1 MDFLGG
7 IEMNALTELLQ
18 HAHYPIVFTGAGM
31 STESGLPDFR
41 SKDRGLWEKFNPN
54 ELANVDAL
62 YHNTEEFTEFYQ
74 YRLATMNKYEPHE
87 GHRILADWENRGE
100 IKGIITQNVDA
111 FHHDAGSKNVME
123 LHGSFNTFHCQECK
137 QTFDRNTYLEGQS
150 TCDCGGTIRPGIV
163 LFGEQLPQETFAKA
177 ETETNKADVFIVLGS
192 SLTVSPAN
200 MFPLVAKEN
209 GAKLVIV
216 NHEPTDYDQYAD
228 LVINDKSIKEILIEV
243 DAEMER

>member
-1 MDFLGG
+1 MSSLS
-7 IEMNALTELLQ
+7 TLLQ
-18 HAHYPIVFTGAGM
+18 EAHYPIVFTGAGM

-54 ELANVDAL
+54 ELANVQAL

-74 YRLATMNKYEPHE
+74 YRLATLNKYEAHE
-87 GHRILADWENRGE
+87 GHHILAEWEKDDI

-111 FHHDAGSKNVME
+111 FHHDAGNENVME
-123 LHGSFNTFHCQECK
+123 LHGSFKTFHCHECQ
-137 QTFDRNTYLEGQS
+137 QTFERETYFKGQS
-150 TCDCGGTIRPGIV
+150 TCECGGTIRPGIV
-163 LFGEQLPQETFAKA
+163 LFGEQLPQDTFAKA
-177 ETETNKADVFIVLGS
+177 ESEASQADLFIVLGS

-216 NHEPTDYDQYAD
+216 NREPTDYDRYAD
-228 LVINDKSIKEILIEV
+228 LVIQDKSIKEALIE
-243 DAEMER
+243 AKAAL

>member
-1 MDFLGG
+1 
-7 IEMNALTELLQ
+7 
-18 HAHYPIVFTGAGM
+18 
-31 STESGLPDFR
+31 DFR

-100 IKGIITQNVDA
+100 IKGIITQNVHA

-137 QTFDRNTYLEGQS
+137 QTFDRNINLEGQS
-150 TCDCGGTIRPGIV
+150 TYDCGGTIRAGIV
-163 LFGEQLPQETFAKA
+163 VVGEQLTQEASAKPEGA
-177 ETETNKADVFIVLGS
+177 ANKANVTIVLES
-192 SLTVSPAN
+192 SQT
-200 MFPLVAKEN
+200 
-209 GAKLVIV
+209 
-216 NHEPTDYDQYAD
+216 
-228 LVINDKSIKEILIEV
+228 
-243 DAEMER
+243 